1 MNGVNGVNAVDG
13 VDVVNAVDETT
24 DEAGLRVKT
33 PKALVAGRPGP
44 AVRDAALW
52 AALAGAGVFAYRE
65 QTDPSPVLGLVLPLL
80 ILAAAVPG
88 SRRHPGPAV
97 FLANAACALGL
108 AHPSATASPYLLA
121 LAALTY
127 LLGIR
132 SAGTGSAL
140 LLFGACTAVDLALCA
155 VLGVGPVHWFYAM
168 SMIPMALVLPWLAGR
183 YRRARQALVRGGW
196 QRAHDLEQRQRSVAE
211 QARLRERT
219 RIAADMHDSLG
230 HELSLIALRAG
241 ALELSPTL
249 TGQDRAELAVLRAAV
264 SDAVGHLRDTI
275 GVLRDGPEGE
285 PTASSVE
292 PVEELVD
299 RVRESGVTVHL
310 RREGAVPALPPL
322 VDRTAYRVVQESLTN
337 AIKHAPG
344 STVRIRIAHQG
355 ARTEVRVTNSAP
367 SATGQAA
374 TTRAAA
380 PPASGPAPEPASGH
394 RGLTGLRE
402 RVLLIGGTLHATPR
416 DGGFEVVAALP
427 DRVSPERGGT
437 TGESHPREEAGSES
451 ARRLAAARRSTRLRF
466 VVAFA
471 APAGV
476 GLLMLASAAYL
487 ALQLTTCVLRPAD
500 FAALQPGQDRAEL
513 ARLLPDRQFRY
524 VPEAVTKAR
533 PAPPGTVCAYYRSN
547 SNLLDEVDVYRLC
560 YAGSRLTAK
569 DVLPS

>member
-1 MNGVNGVNAVDG
+1 MNVAN
-13 VDVVNAVDETT
+13 VVNETT

-65 QTDPSPVLGLVLPLL
+65 QSDPSPVLGLVLPLL

-88 SRRHPGPAV
+88 SRRHPAPAV

-132 SAGTGSAL
+132 SARTGPAL
-140 LLFGACTAVDLALCA
+140 LLFGVCTAVDLALCA
-155 VLGVGPVHWFYAM
+155 VLGVGPVYWFYAM

-183 YRRARQALVRGGW
+183 YRQARQALVRGGW
-196 QRAHDLEQRQRSVAE
+196 QRAHDLEQRQRFVAE

-249 TGQDRAELAVLRAAV
+249 TGQDRTDLAVLRAAV

-275 GVLRDGPEGE
+275 GVLRDGSEGE

-299 RVRESGVTVHL
+299 RVRESGVTVHF
-310 RREGAVPALPPL
+310 RREGAVPVLPPL

-355 ARTEVRVTNSAP
+355 ARTHVRVTNSAP
-367 SATGQAA
+367 PTTGQAA
-374 TTRAAA
+374 TGRPATAQADPARPATALPA
-380 PPASGPAPEPASGH
+380 PGPAPEPASGH

-402 RVLLIGGTLHATPR
+402 RVLLIGGTLHAAPR
-416 DGGFEVVAALP
+416 EGGFEVLAALP
-427 DRVSPERGGT
+427 DRVSPERAGT
-437 TGESHPREEAGSES
+437 TGEPHPREEAGSES
-451 ARRLAAARRSTRLRF
+451 VRRLAAARRSTRRRF

-487 ALQLTTCVLRPAD
+487 ALQLATCVLRPAD
-500 FAALQPGQDRAEL
+500 FAALRPGQDRAEL
-513 ARLLPDRQFRY
+513 AHLLPDRQFRY

-533 PAPPGTVCAYYRSN
+533 PAPPGTVCEYYRSN